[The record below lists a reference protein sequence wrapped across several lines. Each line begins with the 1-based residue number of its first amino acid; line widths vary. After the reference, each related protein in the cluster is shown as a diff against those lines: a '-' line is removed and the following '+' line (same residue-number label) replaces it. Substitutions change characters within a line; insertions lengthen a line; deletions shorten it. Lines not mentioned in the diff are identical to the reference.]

1 MAQRVSFEERCRIE
15 ALAGEG
21 SWSVAEIAVHVGRS
35 EPTIRREFARCGGRG
50 FYASGSAQA
59 DADRKAMRPKVPKL
73 VSDPGLA
80 REVTELLE
88 WRWSPHAIG
97 AYLREESPNR
107 RVSAETIYQAC
118 YDRLASRGLRSG
130 SWKLLPRRRPRRRSR
145 SRCEQARRN
154 QLGDIRGVRERPG
167 GLTDRLP
174 GHSVRRPHKRR
185 PQPLGGRHPR
195 RTVKPIHPPGRR
207 RGQHRRYG
215 DTGGNRSPGSSA
227 APPGAVAHL
236 GPRTRNG
243 RLAKNPG
250 RDQSACV
257 LLRPPLSLATT
268 HQRTHQRHAP
278 QMATQKH
285 QSQHRPNPP
294 LSHREP
300 HQPHAQT
307 TPPMA
312 RPTHPLPS
320 TNQRPPLELAR
331 LGGTIDPAS
340 CSRFPPTNLTF
351 PILSLQNRR
360 RERGRFRPNADSN
373 G

>member
-15 ALAGEG
+15 ALGREG

-174 GHSVRRPHKRR
+174 GHW
-185 PQPLGGRHPR
+185 GRH
-195 RTVKPIHPPGRR
+195 VGA
-207 RGQHRRYG
+207 HRFRHCCG
-215 DTGGNRSPGSSA
+215 TFWPF
-227 APPGAVAHL
+227 
-236 GPRTRNG
+236 
-243 RLAKNPG
+243 
-250 RDQSACV
+250 
-257 LLRPPLSLATT
+257 RPSIVEDE
-268 HQRTHQRHAP
+268 
-278 QMATQKH
+278 
-285 QSQHRPNPP
+285 RP
-294 LSHREP
+294 
-300 HQPHAQT
+300 A
-307 TPPMA
+307 
-312 RPTHPLPS
+312 
-320 TNQRPPLELAR
+320 PLEFSPRPAGMSAPTR
-331 LGGTIDPAS
+331 RFSGTCSEMSSQGDPT
-340 CSRFPPTNLTF
+340 PGVIP
-351 PILSLQNRR
+351 
-360 RERGRFRPNADSN
+360 
-373 G
+373 

>member
-35 EPTIRREFARCGGRG
+35 EPTVRREFARCGGRG

-80 REVTELLE
+80 REVTELLK

-145 SRCEQARRN
+145 SRCEQAKRN

-167 GLTDRLP
+167 ELTDRLP
-174 GHSVRRPHKRR
+174 GHWE
-185 PQPLGGRHPR
+185 
-195 RTVKPIHPPGRR
+195 
-207 RGQHRRYG
+207 G
-215 DTGGNRSPGSSA
+215 DLIKGAHNRSAVITLVERSSRYTLLA
-227 APPGAVAHL
+227 AVADSTAATVTRAVTEALDRAPPHL
-236 GPRTRNG
+236 VQSLTWDQGREMADWQKIQAGIKAPVYFCDPRSPWQRPTNEHTNG
-243 RLAKNPG
+243 M
-250 RDQSACV
+250 
-257 LLRPPLSLATT
+257 LRRWLPKSTNLNIGQIPLSLIENHINLMPRRL
-268 HQRTHQRHAP
+268 HQWQDPHTRYHQ
-278 QMATQKH
+278 
-285 QSQHRPNPP
+285 
-294 LSHREP
+294 L
-300 HQPHAQT
+300 
-307 TPPMA
+307 
-312 RPTHPLPS
+312 
-320 TNQRPPLELAR
+320 TN
-331 LGGTIDPAS
+331 DHH
-340 CSRFPPTNLTF
+340 
-351 PILSLQNRR
+351 
-360 RERGRFRPNADSN
+360 
-373 G
+373 